1 MLCGKNNNTKIPNS
15 RATMAA
21 NNQYFA
27 ASCLICLD
35 SLVLMIV
42 SPKK

>member
-27 ASCLICLD
+27 ALCLD